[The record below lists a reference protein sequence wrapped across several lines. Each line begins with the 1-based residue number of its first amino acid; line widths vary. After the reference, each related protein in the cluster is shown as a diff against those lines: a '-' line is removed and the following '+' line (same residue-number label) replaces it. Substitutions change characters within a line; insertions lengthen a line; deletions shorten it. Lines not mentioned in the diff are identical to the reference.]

1 MNFWWHGPDF
11 LTQAESMWPV
21 NLIEV
26 QANANEERKNYR
38 KKNTRDKEEE
48 SIENKETPERTMTAV
63 NANNVQSW
71 RLQPTLFSS
80 WQRMVRIRA
89 WVNRFIINCRNADNR
104 IRGELT
110 PDEIRETENAII
122 AEAQRESFP
131 LELHSLQSGKELP
144 KNSKLLGLRPRLHE
158 DGLIRSNGRL
168 QYAEFLPFDV
178 CFPIILPRKHWVT
191 KLLVKYYHEQG
202 CHIGGTNQTLT
213 DISSRFWIVSGRE
226 EVRDWEK
233 ECSECRRRNAKDGF
247 QTFD

>member
-1 MNFWWHGPDF
+1 
-11 LTQAESMWPV
+11 MWPV

-26 QANANEERKNYR
+26 QTNANEERKNYR

-63 NANNVQSW
+63 NANNVQCW

-80 WQRMVRIRA
+80 RQRMVRIRA

-131 LELHSLQSGKELP
+131 LELHSLQGGKELP
-144 KNSKLLGLRPRLHE
+144 KNSKLLGLRPCLHE